1 MCKRFLSVTTL
12 LLALPLSALELSS
25 PDIQEG
31 QRMAKTFEYS
41 GFGCSG
47 ENLSPALAWKGA
59 PDGTKSFAITLYD
72 PDAPTG
78 SGWWHWLALNIP
90 ADTHSLPRGASGKL
104 DKVLETRT
112 DYGQPGFGGACP
124 PVGHGMH
131 RYQFTIW
138 ALPDEK
144 LDFPVDISPAVV
156 GYTLNS
162 KALAKATL
170 TATYVR

>member
-1 MCKRFLSVTTL
+1 MRKLA
-12 LLALPLSALELSS
+12 LLAITLPLTMPLAALEISS

-31 QRMAKTFEYS
+31 QRMVKTFEYS
-41 GFGCSG
+41 GFGCEG
-47 ENLSPALAWKGA
+47 ENQSPALAWKDA
-59 PDGTKSFAITLYD
+59 PAGTKSFAITVYD

-90 ADTHSLPRGASGKL
+90 ADTKSLPRGASGKL

-144 LDFPVDISPAVV
+144 LDFPVDISPAIV